1 MADAHFDADVD
12 VDDVNDD
19 DINQKA
25 SNKDPLVDY
34 RGLHFGG
41 HNRRLHFFKHAAV
54 ALLHC
59 CSTAL
64 ELVTKQ
70 IRSYLA
76 KKIYLLGLKNQYQ
89 GTL

>member
-19 DINQKA
+19 DVNQKA

-54 ALLHC
+54 ALLNC
-59 CSTAL
+59 CRTTAL
-64 ELVTKQ
+64 L
-70 IRSYLA
+70 
-76 KKIYLLGLKNQYQ
+76 
-89 GTL
+89 